1 MSLHDKP
8 PGDVSFDD
16 LTAQAT
22 SRIEAQLQGTTVQDL
37 LAQKERQLQSML
49 EPRPG
54 RLPPRSS
61 EVAPLREEINI
72 LESMLRRGVMR
83 PAELAGQTAP
93 IPVIQDRAKLE
104 AEAVLERIRSLSK
117 RANEIGYKDMAT
129 INAIQSDLETLE
141 RENSI
146 LRGMAEDLLKAKAVL
161 EEKRKSML
169 AESAAKYARR
179 SFPGDYSD
187 QEAVWD

>member
-1 MSLHDKP
+1 MTP
-8 PGDVSFDD
+8 ARVFP
-16 LTAQAT
+16 
-22 SRIEAQLQGTTVQDL
+22 
-37 LAQKERQLQSML
+37 LA
-49 EPRPG
+49 
-54 RLPPRSS
+54 
-61 EVAPLREEINI
+61 
-72 LESMLRRGVMR
+72 
-83 PAELAGQTAP
+83 
-93 IPVIQDRAKLE
+93 
-104 AEAVLERIRSLSK
+104 
-117 RANEIGYKDMAT
+117 GYKDMAT